1 MISVIGVGDNTLD
14 TYMHM
19 RTRFPGGNALNV
31 AVLAHR
37 CGAASPAAYLGC
49 VGDDEPGKW
58 LLKSL
63 QEEDV
68 DISHCKVTR
77 EAATAFVEVTL
88 IDGERVWGKSNK
100 GGASS
105 KISLTPEDFE
115 YIRGFD
121 WVHTSVFSGLEDS
134 MAKLREYSKYLTFD
148 FSTDYQEKEYIQKVL
163 PYVDLGLFSF
173 SDKSTG
179 ELMQIAQELRAIH
192 PCSLLITQGSQGSW
206 LFSGTECYHQ
216 EIYRID
222 KVIDTMGAGDAFTAC
237 FVSNWRN
244 GDSIQESMQ
253 KAAEFAAKNC
263 LHYGSFEHGMPF

>member
-63 QEEDV
+63 QEEDM
-68 DISHCKVTR
+68 DISHCKVSR
-77 EAATAFVEVTL
+77 EAATAFIEVTL
-88 IDGERVWGKSNK
+88 VDGERVWGKSNR

-105 KISLTPEDFE
+105 RISLSHEDFE

-121 WVHTSVFSGLEDS
+121 WVHTSVSSNLESRIAD
-134 MAKLREYSKYLTFD
+134 LRQYSKFLSFD
-148 FSTDYQEKEYIQKVL
+148 FSTDYNEKEYVRKIL
-163 PYVDLGLFSF
+163 PHVDFGLFSI
-173 SDKSTG
+173 SDQSSADLQK
-179 ELMQIAQELRAIH
+179 IAQELLSIH
-192 PCSLLITQGSQGSW
+192 PCTLLITQGSQGSW
-206 LFSGTECYHQ
+206 LFHGNEIYHQ

-222 KVIDTMGAGDAFTAC
+222 KVVDTMGAGDAFTAC
-237 FVSNWRN
+237 FVSNWLN
-244 GDSIQESMQ
+244 GVPIQEAMQ

-263 LHYGSFEHGMPF
+263 LHYGTFGHGMPF